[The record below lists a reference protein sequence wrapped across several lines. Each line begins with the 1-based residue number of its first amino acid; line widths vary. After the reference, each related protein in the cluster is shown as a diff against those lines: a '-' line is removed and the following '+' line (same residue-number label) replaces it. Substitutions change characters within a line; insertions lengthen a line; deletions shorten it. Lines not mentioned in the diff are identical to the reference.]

1 MASTVTD
8 YVKKLQRISSICIW
22 KERIQRD
29 ASAKKARII
38 PQLGKPLKA
47 ARTERQTNNNGRS
60 ITRIIFFAKK
70 LYFIGFSIA

>member
-8 YVKKLQRISSICIW
+8 YVKKLQRISGICIW

-38 PQLGKPLKA
+38 PQLGKPLKGGRA
-47 ARTERQTNNNGRS
+47 SLQSNNQE
-60 ITRIIFFAKK
+60 IK
-70 LYFIGFSIA
+70 